1 MSSPLRIGILG
12 AARIAKEG
20 IVEPARVLGHE
31 LVAVAARDRGRAE
44 AFAEEHGVRA
54 VHETYAEVIAD
65 PQVDVVYNALVNSFH
80 AEWNVAALEAGK
92 NVLSEKPL
100 TSNAEQAR
108 NLRDVAREATGTI
121 VEGFHYIH
129 HPVNQRLGELVTS
142 GALGQV
148 RQVELVLCDP
158 HAAGDRPTMVPRPGR
173 RRDDGPRLLRARRC
187 SARRRVARLS
197 PSDHVGRGH
206 PPSGS
211 DGRRHAC
218 GAWLRPRRPRP
229 IPVGHDSRG

>member
-65 PQVDVVYNALVNSFH
+65 PQVDVVNNALVNSFH

-129 HPVNQRLGELVTS
+129 DPVNQRLGELVTS

-148 RQVELVLCDP
+148 RQVELVLAIPTPPETDP
-158 HAAGDRPTMVPRPGR
+158 RWSLDLAGGATMDLGCYVLGTSASGSAQPLRSR
-173 RRDDGPRLLRARRC
+173 RSR
-187 SARRRVARLS
+187 
-197 PSDHVGRGH
+197 
-206 PPSGS
+206 PPSE
-211 DGRRHAC
+211 R
-218 GAWLRPRRPRP
+218 LRWTP
-229 IPVGHDSRG
+229 

>member
-54 VHETYAEVIAD
+54 VHETYAEAIAD

-80 AEWNVAALEAGK
+80 AEWNVAALAAGK

-100 TSNAEQAR
+100 TAAPSRPASF
-108 NLRDVAREATGTI
+108 AT
-121 VEGFHYIH
+121 
-129 HPVNQRLGELVTS
+129 S
-142 GALGQV
+142 
-148 RQVELVLCDP
+148 
-158 HAAGDRPTMVPRPGR
+158 PGR
-173 RRDDGPRLLRARRC
+173 HPERSWR
-187 SARRRVARLS
+187 
-197 PSDHVGRGH
+197 PSTASSTR
-206 PPSGS
+206 
-211 DGRRHAC
+211 
-218 GAWLRPRRPRP
+218 
-229 IPVGHDSRG
+229 